1 MSSST
6 SQQLEFG
13 SQLINSLAE
22 SATLGISKKVRELK
36 AEGKDVIGLTLGEPD
51 FDTPSHIRA
60 AAKQA
65 LDDGYTHYPP
75 VTGLPELR
83 DAIAA
88 KLKRENGLT
97 YERKHIMVSTG
108 AKQSLYNIVVALLN
122 PGDEMVVPAPYWVS
136 YSAMT
141 HLAQATLVPVLTEIE
156 DGYKMTPEQLEAAIT
171 PRTKLLLL
179 NTPSNPTGSM
189 YSQEELAGLVA
200 VLERHPHIYIISDE
214 IYEHLTYGIAHYSL
228 GRFESIFDRVITVNG
243 FSKGYAM
250 TGWRLGYIAAPI
262 EVINMAEKLQGQ
274 ITSGANAFAQ
284 KGAVA
289 ALEGGL
295 ETTYAMRDA
304 FRVRRDSLYQKLKA
318 IDGLEVNLPDGAFY
332 FYPDVKNFMGKSTP
346 QGNKINNI
354 EDFCFHL
361 LDNVGLAVIPGNAF
375 GTASHIRISY
385 AYSQKILDDAAAR
398 LAEGLHQLK

>member
-1 MSSST
+1 MSATSSK
-6 SQQLEFG
+6 QLIFG
-13 SQLINSLAE
+13 SKLIHSLEE
-22 SATLGISKKVRELK
+22 SATLGISKKVRELT
-36 AEGKDVIGLTLGEPD
+36 AAGKDVIGLTLGEPD
-51 FDTPSHIRA
+51 FDTPTHIRE

-75 VTGLPELR
+75 VAGLPELR

-97 YERKHIMVSTG
+97 YRRENIMVSTG
-108 AKQSLYNIVVALLN
+108 AKQSLYNVVVAMLN

-136 YSAMT
+136 YAAMT
-141 HLAQATLVPVLTEIE
+141 HLAQATLVPVMTGIE
-156 DGYKMTPEQLEAAIT
+156 SGYKMTPEQLEAAIT

-189 YSQEELAGLVA
+189 YSQAELAELVA
-200 VLERHPHIYIISDE
+200 VLEKHPQVYIIADE
-214 IYEHLTYGIAHYSL
+214 IYEHLTYGLEHYSL

-250 TGWRLGYIAAPI
+250 TGWRLGYIAAS
-262 EVINMAEKLQGQ
+262 VAVTDMAEKLQGQ

-289 ALEGGL
+289 ALNGGL

-304 FRVRRDSLYQKLKA
+304 FRLRRDALYQKLKA
-318 IDGLEVNLPDGAFY
+318 IEGLEVNLPDGAFY
-332 FYPDVKNFMGKSTP
+332 FYPDAKNFFGRSTP
-346 QGNKINNI
+346 QGKRINNI
-354 EDFCFHL
+354 EDLCFHL
-361 LDNVGLAVIPGNAF
+361 LDHVGLAVIPGNAF
-375 GTASHIRISY
+375 GTDTHIRISY
-385 AYSQKILDDAAAR
+385 AYAQEVLDDAATR
-398 LAEGLHQLK
+398 LAEGLQQLK